1 MKKNKN
7 DIMFLNKHN
16 TMVKAK
22 YNLNVSELRVYLF
35 ILHSIQKEI
44 EINKDSK
51 KIKIYDDYIT
61 FTVERINFLNAVAS
75 KQYIEMNQLKK
86 VFEGLRMKP
95 VYYEIEKDNG
105 KKDWSVFG
113 FILKYSYDSSTD
125 SYKIAIDKL
134 LYDMIVTYKTFGYT
148 SLNLALMFT
157 LEGVYSY
164 RLYELLRLWSN
175 TKQVINYSVNEIKE
189 YLMLDGKKSYNTYAN
204 FKNKVI
210 IPAIKE
216 LNQLNLFEIDIE
228 EQKLGRKVESINFI
242 VKDLDKRIYLNKKES
257 KSIIELGQK
266 DFTAIT
272 SESSSNK
279 KTSDDFYIPNKK
291 LFTAKTLENFKT
303 DFKSYDFKDST
314 YKKLLQEAIL
324 ATLEKD
330 DEEKIKVKSYNYF
343 KKTLENKLNDYFENQ
358 SKKVNNSKNE
368 TVYKK
373 TKFHNFDETFTQ
385 YESNEL
391 NKIIEKS
398 QDEKFRDR
406 DDKNNSENFEHH
418 AYNKCVEFNWDM
430 SIKTVQIS
438 YQQAIKYAMEKG
450 LYYPKNINELK

>member
-1 MKKNKN
+1 MDSKVL
-7 DIMFLNKHN
+7 MKHN
-16 TMVKAK
+16 DLVNAK
-22 YNLNVSELRVYLF
+22 YESKLVHNRVFVYLLYAF
-35 ILHSIQKEI
+35 QKYTDGDRLIHEVSREDLCKLVLKQNERTIKGLRIMLSDLRKKELFLVNENDDGSI
-44 EINKDSK
+44 
-51 KIKIYDDYIT
+51 DYIT
-61 FTVERINFLNAVAS
+61 AGFIDKFSYNDKTDKFTITADAHVHRLLHRYLKDGYTPINLEIWMSLKNSYAQRFYDLLRSWSGSKRTINYTLDYIRKVMLLENKYKVYADFKKRVLLPAIEELNS
-75 KQYIEMNQLKK
+75 TG
-86 VFEGLRMKP
+86 FF
-95 VYYEIEKDNG
+95 EIEFEEKRVG
-105 KKDWSVFG
+105 RTIHS
-113 FILKYSYDSSTD
+113 
-125 SYKIAIDKL
+125 ID
-134 LYDMIVTYKTFGYT
+134 
-148 SLNLALMFT
+148 
-157 LEGVYSY
+157 
-164 RLYELLRLWSN
+164 
-175 TKQVINYSVNEIKE
+175 
-189 YLMLDGKKSYNTYAN
+189 
-204 FKNKVI
+204 
-210 IPAIKE
+210 
-216 LNQLNLFEIDIE
+216 
-228 EQKLGRKVESINFI
+228 FI
-242 VKDLDKRIYLNKKES
+242 VKDLDKRVYFDKKES
-257 KSIIELGQK
+257 KKIIELEQRES
-266 DFTAIT
+266 TAIPDD
-272 SESSSNK
+272 SNSRK
-279 KTSDDFYIPNKK
+279 KISDDFYIPNKK
-291 LFTAKTLENFKT
+291 LFTAKTLENFKA